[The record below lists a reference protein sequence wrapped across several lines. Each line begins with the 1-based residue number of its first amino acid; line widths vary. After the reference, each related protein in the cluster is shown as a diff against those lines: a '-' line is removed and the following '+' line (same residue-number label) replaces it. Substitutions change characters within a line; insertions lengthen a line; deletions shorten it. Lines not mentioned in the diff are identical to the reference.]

1 MECSFISQPPP
12 SSVRITN
19 LETDNVKEA
28 VVYDSDMEN
37 DTKIAISVKTGRY
50 ECRIE
55 NELGVQSRLIILSP
69 KGKFPN

>member
-1 MECSFISQPPP
+1 
-12 SSVRITN
+12 
-19 LETDNVKEA
+19 
-28 VVYDSDMEN
+28 MEN